1 MSKNIP
7 GKKWP
12 QKRTNY
18 TLNPFTDNF
27 QEFKQTRPAK
37 NSDFHHLVEVAAAR
51 LGLNRQF
58 KGIKVCQAAR
68 HILAELLPQNSQSF
82 QVISF
87 QDGILKISASS
98 APAKQALFMKQHQL
112 LEQLSAKTSET
123 VIQVKITH

>member
-1 MSKNIP
+1 MSKNTP

-27 QEFKQTRPAK
+27 NEFKQKRPAQ
-37 NSDFHHLVEVAAAR
+37 NSDFHHLVEIAAAR
-51 LGLNRQF
+51 LGLNREF

-87 QDGILKISASS
+87 QDSVLKISASS
-98 APAKQALFMKQHQL
+98 APAKQSLFMKQHQL
-112 LEQLSAKTSET
+112 LEMLSAKTGEKVT
-123 VIQVKITH
+123 DIKITH